1 LTIDLFS
8 GKLLGKFPSVAFQ
21 LKSILRSMSNA
32 FTVLFL
38 LAICLFVMAIFAVN
52 TFGGRM
58 KLTNMRAPA
67 AQVSLYQTLE

>member
-1 LTIDLFS
+1 MHQHGS
-8 GKLLGKFPSVAFQ
+8 
-21 LKSILRSMSNA
+21 
-32 FTVLFL
+32 TVLFL

-67 AQVSLYQTLE
+67 AQVSLHHTLE